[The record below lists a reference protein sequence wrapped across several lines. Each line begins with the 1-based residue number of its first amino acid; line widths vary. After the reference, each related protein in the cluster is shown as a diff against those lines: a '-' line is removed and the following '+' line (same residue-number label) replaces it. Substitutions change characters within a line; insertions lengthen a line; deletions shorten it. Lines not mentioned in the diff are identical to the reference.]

1 MLTVWDPFADL
12 SRIQRQFEKSFFAP
26 RGHSTS
32 RSASPVNSPL
42 ASFVPAV
49 DVHDDGQALVLTAE
63 LPGVKREDVQ
73 IELDANV
80 LTLKGERK
88 LAAQTDEGRYHRIER
103 AHGSFVRQF
112 QLPSN
117 VDGTQIDAQ
126 LTDGVLTIKLP
137 KKQEQKSRKI
147 EVKVGDGN

>member
-1 MLTVWDPFADL
+1 MLTAWDPFADL
-12 SRIQRQFEKSFFAP
+12 SRIQRQLFAA

-32 RSASPVNSPL
+32 RSASPVNSRL

-49 DVHDDGQALVLTAE
+49 DVHDDGQALVLSAE

-88 LAAQTDEGRYHRIER
+88 LAAEADEGRYHRIER

-137 KKQEQKSRKI
+137 KKREQKSRKI
-147 EVKVGDGN
+147 EVKVGHGN